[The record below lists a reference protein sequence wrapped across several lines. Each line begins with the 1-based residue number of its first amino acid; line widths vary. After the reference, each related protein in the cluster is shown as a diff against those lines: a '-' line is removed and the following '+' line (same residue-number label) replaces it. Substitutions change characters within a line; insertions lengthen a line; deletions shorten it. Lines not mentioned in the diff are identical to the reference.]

1 VLGDTVRTSPLAG
14 LATSLVALL
23 GFVAFYALERVTRG
37 SQGTESDAS
46 APVLAL
52 QLGFFATY
60 SGLVTYTLVTKWQA
74 GVVPATLF
82 AVAMGL
88 HLFAA
93 DHVLADHFTVTLTGR
108 WRFVLAGGAMGGWLV
123 AVAAQPAGTAL
134 VNALT
139 AFLGG
144 AILLNVFVDEL
155 PPERHASFG
164 WFVAGLLTYAA
175 LLILVTVTGKAGAA
189 LGVSAGQFVVGLVAV
204 RRFADRLV
212 GLQPGAERAAD
223 GRDRGCE
230 PRQRGDAD
238 HARACAGG
246 GTAKATASQ
255 PSTRPVNRSC
265 DQSGRGR
272 APPISGCRHTSHAT
286 NATLTAVTA
295 TRMVSAGTAGAIG
308 MSAIRTTEVTR
319 RSVAISW

>member
-1 VLGDTVRTSPLAG
+1 MAITPPLGESLPRVALEYSVPAGLSRLISSPGPTQAIASFGGGIAATYVFLYLLPRLAEGNQAVATVLGDTVRTGPLAG

-123 AVAAQPAGTAL
+123 AVAAHPAGTAL

-189 LGVSAGQFVVGLVAV
+189 
-204 RRFADRLV
+204 
-212 GLQPGAERAAD
+212 
-223 GRDRGCE
+223 
-230 PRQRGDAD
+230 
-238 HARACAGG
+238 
-246 GTAKATASQ
+246 
-255 PSTRPVNRSC
+255 
-265 DQSGRGR
+265 
-272 APPISGCRHTSHAT
+272 
-286 NATLTAVTA
+286 
-295 TRMVSAGTAGAIG
+295 
-308 MSAIRTTEVTR
+308 
-319 RSVAISW
+319 